1 MIKFYH
7 MPWSRSSGV
16 RWLLEELGVPYE
28 IEVVNIRAPGGVPES
43 YRGIQPNKKV
53 PAIDHGGTI
62 VTERAAIS
70 IYLSDAFPEAG
81 LAPAIGDKARAAWL
95 TWLVYADSVFDPVV
109 AAKSQGIDFMG
120 GRYSYG
126 SFDEM
131 VANIERTLSSRPY
144 IAGDSFTSAD
154 VQIGSGIHYA
164 IHVLRVLAEKPVFKD
179 YLARV
184 QARPAYKRATALDAE
199 LAQSLM
205 G

>member
-28 IEVVNIRAPGGVPES
+28 LELVNLRAPGGVPES
-43 YRGIQPNKKV
+43 YRNIQPNKKV
-53 PAIDHGGTI
+53 PAIDHDGTI
-62 VTERAAIS
+62 ITERAAIS

-95 TWLVYADSVFDPVV
+95 TWLVYSDSVFDPVV

-131 VANIERTLSSRPY
+131 VANVERTLSSRPY

-164 IHVLRVLAEKPVFKD
+164 IHVLQVLAEKPVFKD

-184 QARPAYKRATALDAE
+184 QARPAYQRAIALDAE
-199 LAQSLM
+199 LAQSLA